1 MARVKGSNSIVTDQ
15 RVRKAALM
23 LFAKYGY
30 AAVSMR
36 RIASQVGLQVG
47 ALYRY
52 TPDKQSLLFD
62 LLKDHMIRVIS
73 TWEGERIESEP
84 GKMLKEFTKFHIRF
98 HIRRPESVI
107 ISYNELRNLSSLNY
121 EKINI
126 MRRSYEV
133 SLEKILIR
141 GQNLGCFEV
150 EDTKLT
156 TMALI
161 AMLNGVLNWYKQ
173 EGRLSLSDVEEIY
186 SEMALRSVSST
197 NRVG

>member
-1 MARVKGSNSIVTDQ
+1 MARVKGSNSTVTDQ
-15 RVRKAALM
+15 RVREAALM

-36 RIASQVGLQVG
+36 RIASRVGLQVG

-62 LLKDHMIRVIS
+62 LLKDHMIRVLS
-73 TWEGERIESEP
+73 TWEEECKELEP
-84 GKMLKEFTKFHIRF
+84 GKMLKEFMKFHIRF
-98 HIRRPESVI
+98 HIQRPESVA
-107 ISYNELRNLSSLNY
+107 ISYNELRNLSPLNY
-121 EKINI
+121 KTINK

-141 GQNLGCFEV
+141 GQNSGCFEV

-161 AMLNGVLNWYKQ
+161 AMLNGVLNWYKP

-186 SEMALRSVSST
+186 SEMALRSVSPT
-197 NRVG
+197 KREG

>member
-1 MARVKGSNSIVTDQ
+1 
-15 RVRKAALM
+15 M

-36 RIASQVGLQVG
+36 RIASRVGLQVG

-62 LLKDHMIRVIS
+62 LLKDHMIRVLS
-73 TWEGERIESEP
+73 TWEEECKELEP
-84 GKMLKEFTKFHIRF
+84 EEMLKEFMKFHIRF
-98 HIRRPESVI
+98 HIQRPESVA
-107 ISYNELRNLSSLNY
+107 ISYNELRNLSPLNY
-121 EKINI
+121 KTINK

-141 GQNLGCFEV
+141 GQNSGCFEV

-161 AMLNGVLNWYKQ
+161 AMLNGVLNWYKP

-186 SEMALRSVSST
+186 SEMALRSVSPT
-197 NRVG
+197 KREG

>member
-1 MARVKGSNSIVTDQ
+1 
-15 RVRKAALM
+15 M

-73 TWEGERIESEP
+73 TWEEECIESEP
-84 GKMLKEFTKFHIRF
+84 EKMLKEFTKFHIRF
-98 HIRRPESVI
+98 HIRRPELVI

-121 EKINI
+121 KKINM
-126 MRRSYEV
+126 MRTSYEV

-156 TMALI
+156 AMALI
-161 AMLNGVLNWYKQ
+161 AMLNGVLNWYKP

-186 SEMALRSVSST
+186 SEMALRSVASS
-197 NRVG
+197 NRVR